1 MGFSLRGI
9 LSGLRLYTKTGRAK
23 RGSPSQEPGSRSH
36 FFDVST
42 IDDRFAR
49 QDDSVSWPELLTGY
63 DVIGMAG
70 SYIPNRQISSAEEI
84 RADSDWRSCAQFR
97 ASSRGSVDDRQSDL
111 GENRYPTIRLWK
123 CCRNAL
129 SATRC
134 FAKCFHS
141 QRQTVLRAPDNRN
154 GSRRFLALAS
164 RGESPV
170 FLRPGID
177 ELAA

>member
-1 MGFSLRGI
+1 MWAGRRVHVRTVEFSLRGI

-111 GENRYPTIRLWK
+111 DENRYPTIRLWK
-123 CCRNAL
+123 CC
-129 SATRC
+129 
-134 FAKCFHS
+134 
-141 QRQTVLRAPDNRN
+141 RN

-177 ELAA
+177 ELA